1 MHTEAYLQQWDVMDY
16 NCILSELLSVYV
28 LKSECMLIRFQ
39 VMTLWYMQIIELNDI
54 RNYSV
59 WEFFGGWNS
68 YCFYKVFRHFSD
80 NLI

>member
-39 VMTLWYMQIIELNDI
+39 VMTLYADYRIKWY
-54 RNYSV
+54 
-59 WEFFGGWNS
+59 
-68 YCFYKVFRHFSD
+68 
-80 NLI
+80 